1 VVRINELIEYCSAT
15 LDSTRFLDPS
25 LNGLQV
31 AGGGTI
37 QRVAS
42 AVSVNQKVIREA
54 IDWRADVLL
63 VHHGLFW
70 GERSRPIAG
79 PLRVRLQLLL
89 NADVNLVAYHL
100 PLDAHP
106 TLGNNALLAA
116 ALDLSLE
123 QPFADVNGRSIG
135 YIASAP
141 NRVSLDELA
150 SDVEQL
156 TGHNPIV
163 FNVGPSTV
171 HRVGIL
177 SGSGYSALDEA
188 AALGCEVLLTG
199 DVREPSMALARE
211 LGISVIAGGHE
222 ATDASA
228 YKRWLRHWSSAS
240 ILRRNSSPILTRSSH
255 AARARTARGSHIRWI
270 GYTNCDGGM
279 RWRP

>member
-1 VVRINELIEYCSAT
+1 VVRVKELIDYCSTT
-15 LDSTRFLDPS
+15 LESARFLDPS

-31 AGGGTI
+31 AGGDAI

-42 AVSVNQKVIREA
+42 AVSVNERVIREA
-54 IDWRADVLL
+54 IDWRADLLL

-79 PLRVRLQLLL
+79 PLRIRLQLLL
-89 NADVNLVAYHL
+89 EADVNLVAYHL

-141 NRVSLDELA
+141 NRVRLDELA
-150 SDVEQL
+150 LDVEQL
-156 TGHNPIV
+156 TGHKPIV
-163 FNVGPSTV
+163 LAGGPSSV
-171 HRVGIL
+171 HRVGIV

-188 AALGCEVLLTG
+188 AALGCEALVTG
-199 DVREPSMALARE
+199 DVREPTMALARE

-222 ATDASA
+222 ATERLGVQALTTALVERFDIETRFFSDP
-228 YKRWLRHWSSAS
+228 
-240 ILRRNSSPILTRSSH
+240 NPI
-255 AARARTARGSHIRWI
+255 
-270 GYTNCDGGM
+270 
-279 RWRP
+279 